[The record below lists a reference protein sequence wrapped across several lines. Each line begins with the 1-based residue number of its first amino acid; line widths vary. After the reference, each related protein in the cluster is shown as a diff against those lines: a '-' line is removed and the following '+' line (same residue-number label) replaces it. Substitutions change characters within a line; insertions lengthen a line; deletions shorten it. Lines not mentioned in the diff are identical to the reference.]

1 VIMST
6 KIIVCVTSQ
15 GAIGSLFEHG
25 KLGPC
30 RKFPATEAGQQEF
43 GSLLHAHPAT
53 PVYLMADSVEEDY
66 HVEVLPHVSGS
77 ARHELLQRKLKQL
90 YRNTPYYTAWV
101 QGRDSGKRRDD
112 RYLFAALTNG
122 DMLRPWLD
130 VLHLHQAPLAGMFL
144 LPMVSQELLALLKL
158 SQPDIL
164 LVSRHHDGLRQSFFQ
179 GGQLKASR
187 LAVVGTENVAAASLM
202 AEIGKTRLYLNSL
215 RLAAR
220 ESRLA
225 VLLLDSDDS
234 MEELQQRLQADP
246 SFACQRL
253 TRQELNV
260 RLKSMPPG
268 NCPYTTHMTVLGLR
282 HPACN
287 LAPASATRSHWLH
300 RQRRVLYGA
309 SAVAAAVSLIWAGA
323 NLFQQYQFDG
333 ETRRLAGQ
341 TQDQLAR
348 YVEVTKTF
356 PQSPASADSLEKAV
370 QLADHLKQDSR
381 TPERM
386 MQVVS
391 RALETSTEI
400 ALMRLSWKYGVP
412 GESPDKAQPVA
423 PPAVGGRWQEWG
435 MVEAEVRPFH
445 GDYRAAMAGI
455 NRFADKLKHDPDIAS
470 TSVIQMPLNVHSAS
484 ALSGNT
490 LDTASTDSV
499 RAEFKLKLVL
509 KARP

>member
-1 VIMST
+1 MSA

-15 GAIGSLFEHG
+15 GAIGALFEHG

-30 RKFPATEAGQQEF
+30 RNFAATEAGQREF
-43 GSLLHAHPAT
+43 GDLLQAHPAA
-53 PVYLMADSVEEDY
+53 PVYLMVDSVEEDY

-77 ARHELLQRKLKQL
+77 ARNELLQRKLKQL
-90 YRNTPYYTAWV
+90 YRNTPYYTAWI

-112 RYLFAALTNG
+112 RYLFAALTNT

-130 VLHLHQAPLAGMFL
+130 VLQQHQAPLAGIFL

-158 SQPDIL
+158 SQPDVL
-164 LVSRHHDGLRQSFFQ
+164 LVSRHHEGLRQSYFQ

-187 LAVVGTENVAAASLM
+187 LAVVGTENAAASLV

-234 MEELQQRLQADP
+234 MEEVQQRLQADP

-253 TRQELNV
+253 ARQDLHS
-260 RLKSMPPG
+260 RLKSIPSG
-268 NCPYTTHMTVLGLR
+268 SCPYTTHMTVLGLR
-282 HPACN
+282 QPACN
-287 LAPASATRSHWLH
+287 LAPASTTRSHWLH
-300 RQRRVLYGA
+300 QQRRALYGA

-323 NLFQQYQFDG
+323 NLFQQYQLDG
-333 ETRRLAGQ
+333 EARQLAGQ

-356 PQSPASADSLEKAV
+356 PLSPASADNLEKAV
-370 QLADHLKQDSR
+370 QLADQLKQDNR

-386 MQVVS
+386 MRVVS
-391 RALETSTEI
+391 RALENSPEI
-400 ALMRLSWKYGVP
+400 VLTRLNWKYGVP
-412 GESPDKAQPVA
+412 GESADKAQSVA
-423 PPAVGGRWQEWG
+423 PAAAGGSWQEWG

-455 NRFADKLKHDPDIAS
+455 NRFADKLMQDPDLAS
-470 TSVIQMPLNVHSAS
+470 ASVIQMPLNVHSAS